1 MGSHSLGLLF
11 HSSGLFRI
19 HSVGLFSGAI
29 CFWSAA
35 MTEPAPALK
44 KEFARLVDKQITTLR
59 RKSSLSALDLLEY
72 ELRADRF

>member
-1 MGSHSLGLLF
+1 
-11 HSSGLFRI
+11 
-19 HSVGLFSGAI
+19 
-29 CFWSAA
+29 

-72 ELRADRF
+72 ELRADRL